1 MEMKLYR
8 LQGKVEVILQ
18 ITNPSHEDSNQ
29 YLVCMFISHI
39 VVLGGGAATIR
50 ICIYNSSRLY

>member
-1 MEMKLYR
+1 MEMKLCR
-8 LQGKVEVILQ
+8 LQAKVEVMLQ
-18 ITNPSHEDSNQ
+18 ITNPSREDSNQ

-39 VVLGGGAATIR
+39 VVLGGAATIR